1 MFNMNVESLA
11 KWLEMKYNEGHR
23 FYRVV
28 EQTHSMDDKLCGY
41 DVEASRNPKDFPK
54 IKNCYKQTF
63 PCSEFTNN
71 FTVLSKNIITFIKK
85 QKLQEDF

>member
-28 EQTHSMDDKLCGY
+28 EQTYSMDNKLCGY
-41 DVEASRNPKDFPK
+41 DVESSRNPKDFPK
-54 IKNCYKQTF
+54 IKNYYKQTF